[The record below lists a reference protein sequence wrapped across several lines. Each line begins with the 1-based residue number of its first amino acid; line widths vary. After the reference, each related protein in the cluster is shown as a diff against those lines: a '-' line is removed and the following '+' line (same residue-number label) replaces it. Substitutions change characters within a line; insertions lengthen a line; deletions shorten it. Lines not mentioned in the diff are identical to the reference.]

1 MVAYVKGTSRVGIV
15 LSFKQ
20 FFRQVVHC
28 QLVAVWREGEKE
40 VREGSN
46 RIKDRREEDEESGE
60 EEEKGKKRKWEVRN
74 KRGGREEK

>member
-1 MVAYVKGTSRVGIV
+1 MVAYIKGTSRVGIV

-28 QLVAVWREGEKE
+28 QLVTEGRGGEKE

-46 RIKDRREEDEESGE
+46 RIKERREEDEESGE

-74 KRGGREEK
+74 MQVGREK